1 MIQMNELTTSVCRN
15 CRFYQPKGRQGGIC
29 QHFQVPVDGS
39 WSSCQLS
46 LPAFSPA
53 WQSIQDLPVA
63 EQLVNHPQP
72 QVASQTAIPTADPTM
87 V

>member
-29 QHFQVPVDGS
+29 QHFQVPVNSS
-39 WSSCQLS
+39 WSACQLS

-63 EQLVNHPQP
+63 ESPVAQPQP
-72 QVASQTAIPTADPTM
+72 SVLKKPTIPTADPT
-87 V
+87 VA